1 MLLLLFIVLIQ
12 GHFFIAY
19 REREKHRLVAS
30 HTHPD
35 QGSSR
40 NLAMCLDQELNP
52 QPFGVLDETPTNRT
66 TSGCFSLRK
75 LVFLSIPPT
84 SLLNRISVRLKY
96 SEYIQ
101 YSYNTWNFSLLKG
114 DY

>member
-1 MLLLLFIVLIQ
+1 
-12 GHFFIAY
+12 
-19 REREKHRLVAS
+19 
-30 HTHPD
+30 
-35 QGSSR
+35 
-40 NLAMCLDQELNP
+40 MCLDQELNP

-84 SLLNRISVRLKY
+84 SLLNRISVCLKY